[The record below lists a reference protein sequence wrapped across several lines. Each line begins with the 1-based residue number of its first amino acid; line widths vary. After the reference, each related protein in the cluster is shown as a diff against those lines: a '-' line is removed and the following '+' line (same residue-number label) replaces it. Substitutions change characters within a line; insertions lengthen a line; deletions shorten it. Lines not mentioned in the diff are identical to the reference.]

1 MPRTRKPK
9 PNELVI
15 PDGVVYAQ
23 VNPHIWE
30 AIEFLMKKL
39 ELVNLQNLNTDD
51 RLCAICQLEFRQSR
65 LPVKT
70 VCGHVFCQSCIIM
83 WLNPLSYVN
92 PAEDADSL
100 SSGTEGNY
108 DEGSTEN
115 VDTLSS
121 GTDGD
126 YDEGLTE
133 DADSFFPETDF
144 DYYEKPRNSC
154 PMCRNAFFSG
164 MDRRE
169 PIEWLSARLWLW
181 DKAYAFAGVLR
192 SEKEEYY
199 RTNMWKYLNYCALN
213 HVFEINGN
221 AELECLQS
229 SQRDLLDFAKSLKA
243 QSLTPVQERLRKR
256 LEKFGT
262 ANLPDVVS
270 EEVSSSQTIHIFDPR
285 TVVIVGG

>member
-1 MPRTRKPK
+1 MARTRKPK

-30 AIEFLMKKL
+30 AIEFLMNKL

-83 WLNPLSYVN
+83 WLNPLGYVN
-92 PAEDADSL
+92 AAEDAYSLSSGTEGNYIFRHRNYPDTL

-108 DEGSTEN
+108 DEGSREN
-115 VDTLSS
+115 ADTLSS

-126 YDEGLTE
+126 YDEGSTE
-133 DADSFFPETDF
+133 DADSFFSGTDF

-154 PMCRNAFFSG
+154 PMCRNALFPG

-181 DKAYAFAGVLR
+181 DKAYAFAGVVR

-213 HVFEINGN
+213 HVFEINRN
-221 AELECLQS
+221 VELESLQC
-229 SQRDLLDFAKSLKA
+229 SQRDLLDFAKSLKT
-243 QSLTPVQERLRKR
+243 QSLTPVRERLRKR
-256 LEKFGT
+256 LEKFGA

-270 EEVSSSQTIHIFDPR
+270 EE
-285 TVVIVGG
+285 